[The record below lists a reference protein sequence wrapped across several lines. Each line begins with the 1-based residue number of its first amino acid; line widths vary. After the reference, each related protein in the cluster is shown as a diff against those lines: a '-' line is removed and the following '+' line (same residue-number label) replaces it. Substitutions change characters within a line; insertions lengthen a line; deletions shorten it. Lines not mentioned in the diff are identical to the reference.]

1 MAHSY
6 TKLVLRRGLL
16 VGALGFALVSATF
29 GSLSCARKQPTVGER
44 PDTLTPDT
52 LTSDTLTSDTVQES
66 IVRQVG
72 TAACS
77 SPAVCRTLPL
87 GSKPCGGPRRYLV
100 YSLDVTDSARLAA
113 DAARYNQAEA
123 RRNREE
129 GLVSDCS
136 MLLPP
141 QVSCV
146 SRKCVAVKS
155 EPRRAY

>member
-16 VGALGFALVSATF
+16 VGSLGLVVTA
-29 GSLSCARKQPTVGER
+29 GLGPLSCARKQAAVSER
-44 PDTLTPDT
+44 PDTLTADT
-52 LTSDTLTSDTVQES
+52 LRSDTLGSDTLRES
-66 IVRQVG
+66 IARQVG

-87 GSKPCGGPRRYLV
+87 GSKPCGGPRQYLV
-100 YSLDVTDSARLAA
+100 YSLAVTDSARLAA

-123 RRNREE
+123 RRNREG

-136 MLLPP
+136 MLIAP

-146 SRKCVAVKS
+146 SRRCVAIRS
-155 EPRRAY
+155 EGRQPQ

>member
-6 TKLVLRRGLL
+6 TKLLRRSLL
-16 VGALGFALVSATF
+16 VGTLGFALVNAGF
-29 GSLSCARKQPTVGER
+29 GSLSCAPKQAAVSER
-44 PDTLTPDT
+44 PDTLA
-52 LTSDTLTSDTVQES
+52 SDTLTSDALRES
-66 IVRQVG
+66 IAQQVG

-77 SPAVCRTLPL
+77 SAAVCRTLPL

-100 YSLDVTDSARLAA
+100 YSLAVTDSARLAA

-123 RRNREE
+123 QRNREK

-136 MLLPP
+136 MLIAP

-146 SRKCVAVKS
+146 ARRCVAIQS
-155 EPRRAY
+155 EGRQPQ

>member
-1 MAHSY
+1 MALPY
-6 TKLVLRRGLL
+6 AKLVLL
-16 VGALGFALVSATF
+16 
-29 GSLSCARKQPTVGER
+29 GSLGLTIAGLATLGCARKQAAVSER

-52 LTSDTLTSDTVQES
+52 LTPDTLSSDALRES
-66 IVRQVG
+66 IARQVG

-77 SPAVCRTLPL
+77 SSAVCRTLPL

-100 YSLDVTDSARLAA
+100 YSMAVTDSARLAA

-123 RRNREE
+123 QKNREE

-136 MLLPP
+136 MLIAP

-146 SRKCVAVKS
+146 SRRCVAIQS
-155 EPRRAY
+155 EGRRPQ

>member
-1 MAHSY
+1 MAQWY
-6 TKLVLRRGLL
+6 AKLVLLGSLGLSML
-16 VGALGFALVSATF
+16 TAGLAT
-29 GSLSCARKQPTVGER
+29 LSCARKQAAVGER

-52 LTSDTLTSDTVQES
+52 LMADTLTSDTLREA
-66 IVRQVG
+66 IARQVG

-87 GSKPCGGPRRYLV
+87 GSKPCGGPRQYLV

-155 EPRRAY
+155 EPRRVY